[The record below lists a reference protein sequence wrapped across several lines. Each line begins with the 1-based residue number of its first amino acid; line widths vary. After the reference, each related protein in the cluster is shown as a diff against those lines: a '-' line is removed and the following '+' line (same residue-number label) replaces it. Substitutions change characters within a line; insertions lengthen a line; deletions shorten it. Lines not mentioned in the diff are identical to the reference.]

1 VKLYDQALKSPR
13 KSMRHKR
20 INFLLP
26 LLLTIVIGLFFL
38 LYLFKS
44 TEKGKLLTTEIVK
57 KENIK
62 IEGTALATKLDTL
75 SESITSSE
83 IESLKGKVSEFSQ
96 NGGTTPFLNVRLLLG
111 VVIILEVMFLFII
124 LQIFFAFRKHERN
137 SRKNLSRYR
146 DDIIKKVSEELN
158 LRIPSNIYSVLRDSE
173 TQFENLRSIL
183 DSVGDTSTGN
193 QKIESLLENQKIMMD
208 ALKQD
213 INRLDKKTE
222 QLRQTLVIG
231 EKEDPAV
238 MTVLERVEEVRKGV
252 LSLQEKVS
260 PGNALF
266 PQGKSNRTVSENA
279 KASSRQ
285 RNGPLPKTE
294 EKEDPMKIKFNLDDL

>member
-1 VKLYDQALKSPR
+1 
-13 KSMRHKR
+13 M
-20 INFLLP
+20 
-26 LLLTIVIGLFFL
+26 
-38 LYLFKS
+38 
-44 TEKGKLLTTEIVK
+44 LTTEIVK